1 MRPAA
6 QRGGADGACHRAAM
20 FFRAWRIPLPG
31 RLLPLLALLWAI
43 FAAAAVAAEPD
54 FTPVRPG
61 HAPAFPQDG
70 GAHPGFRTEWWYVTG
85 WVSDEA
91 GVERGFQL
99 TFFRVR
105 TGIGEGSRSR
115 FAPSQLMLAHAAIAD
130 PALGRLRQAERA
142 ERAFAPLAG
151 AEEGR
156 TRAWIR
162 DWSLEQQ
169 GERYRSRVQAQDF
182 EFELDFVA
190 ERAPLLNGEAG
201 FSRKA
206 ADPRHASHYYSRP
219 QLQVSGRLVLDGRPL
234 QVHGRAWLDHEW
246 SSELMPAQ
254 ARGWDWIGINLH
266 DGGALMAFRLRD
278 GEGRSLWTAL
288 SLRAGDPRR
297 ADRTWQGPEVLR
309 FVPLR
314 TWRSP
319 RTGIEY
325 PVQWR
330 LSLSAPGEPP
340 RQLRLVPL
348 FDDQEL
354 DSRRSTGALYWE
366 GAVRLIEEGIGQASG
381 EEFGE
386 ETGEAERGAS
396 VQGRGASGRSEFH
409 RPGADA
415 PHMAGQGAAIF
426 HDAREI
432 GRGYLEMTGYARRL
446 ELQ

>member
-1 MRPAA
+1 MSHLQQAAHTRMR
-6 QRGGADGACHRAAM
+6 
-20 FFRAWRIPLPG
+20 WG
-31 RLLPLLALLWAI
+31 RLRFCAWLIATLRLVLFVPAGLGAALAA
-43 FAAAAVAAEPD
+43 FPVAAEVS
-54 FTPVRPG
+54 FTPVLPG
-61 HAPAFPQDG
+61 HAPVFPRDG

-85 WVSDEA
+85 WVTDSA

-130 PALGRLRQAERA
+130 PARGRLRQAERA
-142 ERAFAPLAG
+142 ERALPPLAG
-151 AEEGR
+151 AAEGQPR
-156 TRAWIR
+156 VWIG

-169 GERYRSRVQAQDF
+169 GDRYRSRVQAQDF
-182 EFELDFVA
+182 AFDLDFISD
-190 ERAPLLNGEAG
+190 RAPLLNGESG

-219 QLQVSGRLVLDGRPL
+219 QLQVSGHLVLDGKTL
-234 QVHGRAWLDHEW
+234 AVQGRAWLDHEW

-278 GEGRSLWTAL
+278 AEGRALWTAL
-288 SLRAGDPRR
+288 SLRAGDRAQ
-297 ADRTWQGPEVLR
+297 ADRTWQGPDVLR
-309 FVPLR
+309 FVPQR
-314 TWRSP
+314 FWRSP

-325 PVQWR
+325 PVEWS
-330 LSLSAPGEPP
+330 LTLSAPGEPL
-340 RQLRLVPL
+340 RHLRLIPL

-366 GAVRLIEEGIGQASG
+366 GAVRLVEETSG
-381 EEFGE
+381 ESLCGV
-386 ETGEAERGAS
+386 S
-396 VQGRGASGRSEFH
+396 VPGRGLSGCSEF
-409 RPGADA
+409 RSPGTDA
-415 PHMAGQGAAIF
+415 PHTAGQGSAMAAA
-426 HDAREI
+426 AREL
-432 GRGYLEMTGYARRL
+432 GRGYLEMTGYAERL